1 MNYKVVVHTSL
12 VMTLLSLLFLSEVRG
27 KLNAAREYKDLSEFW
42 KSKVAKEQ
50 IRKLIVM
57 GQFAD
62 FKQEVALLIPEKI
75 KKTKVEEEQN
85 RLRDLASVI
94 PHESRHK
101 IQIGQSAQQLLA
113 SGKALVKN
121 RQYQESVRVLEALIN
136 QFPDS
141 HHVIEA
147 HYLIVESFSQ
157 LQESQSVITW
167 VDKMVELFPSNR
179 LTGYSLL
186 KIGLIYE
193 NEGRGDDAVRIYK
206 TIVSVYQD
214 KILISKA
221 QDSVRQLE
229 L

>member
-1 MNYKVVVHTSL
+1 MNNKALIHSCL

-27 KLNAAREYKDLSEFW
+27 KLNAAREYKELSEFW
-42 KSKVAKEQ
+42 KSKVAREQ
-50 IRKLIVM
+50 LKKLMVM

-75 KKTKVEEEQN
+75 KKSEAEEEQN

-101 IQIGQSAQQLLA
+101 IHIGQSAKELLA
-113 SGKALVKN
+113 AGKSLVKN
-121 RQYQESVRVLEALIN
+121 RKYQEGIKVLEALID
-136 QFPDS
+136 QYPDS
-141 HHVIEA
+141 HHVVES
-147 HYLIVESFSQ
+147 HYLIVEAYSQ
-157 LQESQSVITW
+157 LQESKDVIKW

-186 KIGLIYE
+186 KMGQIYE
-193 NEGRGDDAVRIYK
+193 TEGRGDDAVRIYK

-214 KILISKA
+214 KNLLTKA
-221 QDSVRQLE
+221 QNSVKQLD